1 MFKRLVHFFTSR
13 NLEKHRQQTQ
23 CMINE
28 YERQAAASQ
37 ARVQAQADAYK
48 LEIQQLAK
56 LREEELNKYME
67 LLTDHIGET
76 TNYIA
81 QLKEL
86 APAMFLCIEAWLRK
100 DISEQRW
107 KLERDK
113 RHVVDSTIV
122 YLGELTSEIVRLSR
136 KTERRDW
143 QAIVAERPPRV
154 MTPEISKHT
163 KHFMKDAKGDAQAYD
178 EDLQR
183 IDSYQRQLRKQL
195 RELRT
200 SALALKVDMEQ
211 AREEH
216 RQARQQV
223 QRINESCGA
232 KFRALQEV
240 FENYFQ
246 FSQSESPLA
255 NEWLSQMPHGGN
267 LREIKQVLSDTK
279 PDWEHAKNTTSHLN
293 NRRKN
298 VQSRIDRAYQ
308 DQEYS
313 SLDAAKTERSGIFEE
328 LNVAREHQNTLYAAR
343 QVFVLRRDE
352 INKLMDWINDLHPSK
367 TIEQVFGLLARDD
380 AEIYWPAIGLAT
392 KAVRPS
398 ARRHQ

>member
-211 AREEH
+211 AREQH

>member
-211 AREEH
+211 AREQH

-313 SLDAAKTERSGIFEE
+313 SLDAAKAERSGIFEE

-398 ARRHQ
+398 ARRHK

>member
-163 KHFMKDAKGDAQAYD
+163 KHFMKDVKGDAQAYD

-211 AREEH
+211 AREQH

-279 PDWEHAKNTTSHLN
+279 PDWELAKNTTSHLN

-313 SLDAAKTERSGIFEE
+313 SLDAAKAERSGIFEE